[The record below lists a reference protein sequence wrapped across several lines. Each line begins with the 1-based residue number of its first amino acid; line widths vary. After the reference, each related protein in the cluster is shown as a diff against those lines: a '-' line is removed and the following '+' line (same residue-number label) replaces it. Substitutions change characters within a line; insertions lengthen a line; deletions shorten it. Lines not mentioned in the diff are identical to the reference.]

1 MESNH
6 QLLRE
11 GFTKRL
17 IAWKD
22 LSACN
27 TLRFFAKRCYHL
39 HYRDL
44 RRTSRLDFQFEN
56 LLEYVPLCALS
67 ELGIGTEKLTE
78 NELRDCYEES
88 VCSPWWHYHI
98 ISRGGGSYRSF
109 HPALHRHRGTHSF
122 PTVLSL
128 TFSASSGLC
137 SHSPP
142 TYLSSPLPS
151 SVRPQRCDV
160 FESVANLTAKPQQ
173 RFRRF
178 IQRMSCVF
186 ESVSLY
192 LPLKNNDIGGSYG
205 GRGFF

>member
-1 MESNH
+1 M
-6 QLLRE
+6 LA
-11 GFTKRL
+11 T
-17 IAWKD
+17 
-22 LSACN
+22 LSVFSPSVVTTYTTETCAVPHGLTSSLKTCLN
-27 TLRFFAKRCYHL
+27 MSPSALCPNLGSA
-39 HYRDL
+39 
-44 RRTSRLDFQFEN
+44 RR
-56 LLEYVPLCALS
+56 
-67 ELGIGTEKLTE
+67 KLTE